1 MSVALLTLALEDAV
15 PSSAEAAGHPKTE
28 AVRAAV
34 DEHERALLGYAYSL
48 LEDWGLAQDVVQ
60 DTFVRY
66 HRETRD
72 RPLEHPRAWLYTVC
86 RNRAMDTLRKGKRVA
101 QLPETHWES
110 LADERQ
116 PSPDES
122 LEREDEWRRLLRLV
136 AGLPAHQREVIRLKF
151 QADLSYKE
159 ISDVTG
165 LTVGHVGYLLHH
177 GLKRLRTL
185 LEAEQGSSST

>member
-1 MSVALLTLALEDAV
+1 MSVALFDLALEDAV
-15 PSSAEAAGHPKTE
+15 PPSPGAAGRAETD
-28 AVRAAV
+28 AVRSAV
-34 DEHERALLGYAYSL
+34 EEHERALLGYAHSL

-60 DTFVRY
+60 DTFLRY

-86 RNRAMDTLRKGKRVA
+86 RNRAMDALRKGRRISR
-101 QLPETHWES
+101 LPEAHWES

-116 PSPDES
+116 PSPDET
-122 LEREDEWRRLLRLV
+122 LEREDEWCRLLRLV

-159 ISDVTG
+159 IAEVTG

-185 LEAEQGSSST
+185 LEAERGSSPS